1 MSSHFKENVGPTEKL
16 LGADNDI
23 EFLKHFL
30 WISYWK
36 IKVQRPNM
44 PHFKAFDM
52 MNMQYEIR
60 IW

>member
-30 WISYWK
+30 
-36 IKVQRPNM
+36 
-44 PHFKAFDM
+44 
-52 MNMQYEIR
+52 
-60 IW
+60 